1 MSSLKHFPNWKILLL
16 SLLLQ
21 RWRCDNATLIR
32 RRVKYFHINLC
43 KYYLVLAVLVEPWM
57 HSTIILFG
65 WLVRIKSMQEDDGRR
80 WKMMMMMEDDDGRWW
95 CKKMMMEESE
105 SASLV
110 IWWSPWKE
118 VIDSSHAPSILSTP
132 PDHQLEDLTLK
143 SPAINSEWG
152 LKLLRCTISCS
163 KVLMKYHTRRL
174 IGWVIDKDL
183 LCKISDR

>member
-1 MSSLKHFPNWKILLL
+1 MQILSGVGSFGGALDALHYHLVWLISKNQIYARWWK
-16 SLLLQ
+16 
-21 RWRCDNATLIR
+21 
-32 RRVKYFHINLC
+32 K
-43 KYYLVLAVLVEPWM
+43 M
-57 HSTIILFG
+57 
-65 WLVRIKSMQEDDGRR
+65 EDDDDDDD
-80 WKMMMMMEDDDGRWW
+80 DDDGRWW
-95 CKKMMMEESE
+95 CKKMMMEECE

-110 IWWSPWKE
+110 IWWSPWKK

-163 KVLMKYHTRRL
+163 KVLMKHHTRRL